1 MNFLSTIF
9 NKSYLY
15 KLFLKRKAYLS
26 YFIFLSGCGG
36 ANQNSFLFIS
46 PQVSYGLQNSG
57 QEANSYWLSALTK
70 NQVYP
75 NNYLNYVNAYDGY
88 YKFSFPQNIP
98 NYLTQEL
105 DLNGWQPVSAEVKT
119 AARNIF
125 NNISEIVNI
134 SFQEVTDV
142 NDVNVI
148 AIMANVQDNT
158 TGYAYEPAQFFLQ
171 SNSFLFSDVFINV
184 DNQTPSKIGNNYNFD
199 YELLV
204 HELGH
209 TIGLTH
215 PFTAN
220 SGDGSLIPSSEE
232 NNKWTVMSYQFTPDN
247 YDENYRPLDL
257 AALVYLYG
265 INPNYKSSN
274 DIYSFNS
281 SEGFIIIDGGGI
293 DSIDA
298 SKHDKHLYIDL
309 RSNTQ
314 SYVEYKSDMISSPN
328 QFSVGNSVIE
338 NATGGSGNDWIIGN
352 DENNILIGGPGN
364 DVLYGAMGEDTF
376 QGQMGDDIIDFT
388 ESISSI
394 DVLIMENH
402 NDNGT
407 DVIFNFSAGLNGDKI
422 DFSKPYV
429 PTKIFGTFSNSSKL
443 SYDISKKIISF
454 YGQNMTTESE
464 LEQSFQ
470 LGILDNIEIENGS
483 EAYLITSKTNNTGED
498 QHLFFVENNGMN
510 KDVSELAVFKGEK
523 MDIDV
528 WSEANFL

>member
-1 MNFLSTIF
+1 MN
-9 NKSYLY
+9 
-15 KLFLKRKAYLS
+15 
-26 YFIFLSGCGG
+26 
-36 ANQNSFLFIS
+36 
-46 PQVSYGLQNSG
+46 V
-57 QEANSYWLSALTK
+57 
-70 NQVYP
+70 
-75 NNYLNYVNAYDGY
+75 
-88 YKFSFPQNIP
+88 
-98 NYLTQEL
+98 
-105 DLNGWQPVSAEVKT
+105 
-119 AARNIF
+119 
-125 NNISEIVNI
+125 

-148 AIMANVQDNT
+148 AIMANFQDNT

-257 AALVYLYG
+257 ASLVYLYG

-510 KDVSELAVFKGEK
+510 IDVSELAIFKGEK

>member
-1 MNFLSTIF
+1 MN
-9 NKSYLY
+9 
-15 KLFLKRKAYLS
+15 
-26 YFIFLSGCGG
+26 
-36 ANQNSFLFIS
+36 
-46 PQVSYGLQNSG
+46 V
-57 QEANSYWLSALTK
+57 
-70 NQVYP
+70 
-75 NNYLNYVNAYDGY
+75 
-88 YKFSFPQNIP
+88 
-98 NYLTQEL
+98 
-105 DLNGWQPVSAEVKT
+105 
-119 AARNIF
+119 
-125 NNISEIVNI
+125 

-158 TGYAYEPAQFFLQ
+158 TGYAYEPAQFLQ

-265 INPNYKSSN
+265 INPSYKSSN

-314 SYVEYKSDMISSPN
+314 SYVEYKSDMIL
-328 QFSVGNSVIE
+328 
-338 NATGGSGNDWIIGN
+338 
-352 DENNILIGGPGN
+352 ILIN
-364 DVLYGAMGEDTF
+364 FLLVIQLLRM
-376 QGQMGDDIIDFT
+376 QLGDQVMI
-388 ESISSI
+388 
-394 DVLIMENH
+394 
-402 NDNGT
+402 
-407 DVIFNFSAGLNGDKI
+407 GL
-422 DFSKPYV
+422 
-429 PTKIFGTFSNSSKL
+429 L
-443 SYDISKKIISF
+443 EMMKII
-454 YGQNMTTESE
+454 Y
-464 LEQSFQ
+464 
-470 LGILDNIEIENGS
+470 
-483 EAYLITSKTNNTGED
+483 
-498 QHLFFVENNGMN
+498 
-510 KDVSELAVFKGEK
+510 
-523 MDIDV
+523 
-528 WSEANFL
+528 

>member
-1 MNFLSTIF
+1 MIFIPRITRKSHIFSTISKRNLNF
-9 NKSYLY
+9 SYLII
-15 KLFLKRKAYLS
+15 LG
-26 YFIFLSGCGG
+26 GCG
-36 ANQNSFLFIS
+36 ASNKNSFIFIS

-57 QEANSYWLSALTK
+57 QEANSYWINALTK

-88 YKFSFPQNIP
+88 YKFSFPETIP
-98 NYLTQEL
+98 NYITEETN
-105 DLNGWQPVSAEVKT
+105 LNGWEPVSDEVKI
-119 AARNIF
+119 AVRNILS
-125 NNISEIVNI
+125 NISEIVNI

-171 SNSFLFSDVFINV
+171 SNTFLFSDVFINV
-184 DNQTPSKIGNNYNFD
+184 DNQKPSKIGNNYNFD

-209 TIGLTH
+209 AIGLTH
-215 PFTAN
+215 PFIEN
-220 SGDGSLIPSSEE
+220 SGDGSLMPSSEE
-232 NNKWTVMSYQFTPDN
+232 NNKWTVMSYQFTQDN

-376 QGQMGDDIIDFT
+376 RGQMGDDIIDFT

-407 DVIFNFSAGLNGDKI
+407 DVIFSFSAGLNGDKI
-422 DFSKPYV
+422 DFSKSYL
-429 PTKIFGTFSNSSKL
+429 PTKIFGTFSNNSKL
-443 SYDISKKIISF
+443 SFDISKKIISF

-470 LGILDNIEIENGS
+470 IGILDNIEVENGS

-498 QHLFFVENNGMN
+498 QHLFCVENNGMN

-528 WSEANFL
+528 WSAANFL

>member
-1 MNFLSTIF
+1 MKSFYNISSSFIF
-9 NKSYLY
+9 DTFNH
-15 KLFLKRKAYLS
+15 KRKGSLS
-26 YFIFLSGCGG
+26 LLVLLGGCGG
-36 ANQNSFLFIS
+36 EGKSPFIFTS
-46 PQVSYGLQNSG
+46 PTISYRIQNSG
-57 QEANSYWLSALTK
+57 QDANPYWLNALTQNQDDTKNYHKFINSYG
-70 NQVYP
+70 
-75 NNYLNYVNAYDGY
+75 GY
-88 YKFSFPQNIP
+88 YKYSFPDQIP
-98 NYLTQEL
+98 EYLSQEKN
-105 DLNGWQPVSAEVKT
+105 LNGWQPVSNEVKT
-119 AARNIF
+119 VVRVIL
-125 NNISEIVNI
+125 NNISEIVDI
-134 SFQEVTDV
+134 SFKEVQDV
-142 NDVNVI
+142 NDVSVI
-148 AIMANVQDNT
+148 SIMANKQDSS
-158 TGYAYEPAQFFLQ
+158 TGYAYEPAQYASE
-171 SNSFLFSDVFINV
+171 SNLFLFSDIFINL
-184 DNQTPSKIGNNYNFD
+184 DNQSPSKVGNQYNFD

-215 PFTAN
+215 PFIEN
-220 SGDGSLIPSSEE
+220 SGDGSLMPSSEE
-232 NNKWTVMSYQFTPDN
+232 NNKWTVMSYKFTSDN
-247 YDENYRPLDL
+247 FDENYRPLDL

-274 DIYSFNS
+274 DIYSFNF

-298 SKHDKHLYIDL
+298 SKHNKHLYIDL

-376 QGQMGDDIIDFT
+376 RGQMGDDIIDFT

-422 DFSKPYV
+422 DFSKPYL
-429 PTKIFGTFSNSSKL
+429 PTKIFGTFSNNSKL
-443 SYDISKKIISF
+443 NFDISKKIISF

-470 LGILDNIEIENGS
+470 LGILDNIEVENGS

-498 QHLFFVENNGMN
+498 QHLFLVENNGMN
-510 KDVSELAVFKGEK
+510 KDVSELAVFKGEE

-528 WSEANFL
+528 WSAANFL